1 MLAKG
6 ATYRSSSAS
15 LVTLRRPAQA
25 QDVPFSAAARAV
37 LEGAD
42 AVALQLGLK
51 FISTDAVVIALVDR
65 AKRPDAIVD
74 FLAKCAA
81 LDQSACARGVLRC
94 AQAKRRRPTST
105 CLSATCGPVCED
117 QQHVCVAVF

>member
-1 MLAKG
+1 ML
-6 ATYRSSSAS
+6 TYCPLAAS
-15 LVTLRRPAQA
+15 LVTLGGPAQA
-25 QDVPFSAAARAV
+25 QEVEFSAASRAV

-42 AVALQLGLK
+42 AVARQLGLK

-81 LDQSACARGVLRC
+81 DNLSACAREMLHCARAKCRLPASTLPERPLMQGV
-94 AQAKRRRPTST
+94 S
-105 CLSATCGPVCED
+105 
-117 QQHVCVAVF
+117 